1 MTLLS
6 HVRKEVCPI
15 RKPQRCLSFT
25 PSFLPFS
32 LPNSHFCRE
41 GVLHDNKKYLKI
53 SWSRSCLELHPIRVN
68 RKNVK
73 TVESY
78 EWGLSFMYTVF
89 RLLLQ
94 IHKWIR
100 DIHICY
106 WALSKRF
113 GKKKVVI
120 SGKASWFVITRDI
133 SCKFVAFSILLR
145 TRRYTQRFLLSLF
158 YSALSTPPYFLWY
171 VLW

>member
-1 MTLLS
+1 MTLFS

-68 RKNVK
+68 RKNDK

-78 EWGLSFMYTVF
+78 EGRLSFMYTVF

-120 SGKASWFVITRDI
+120 SGKANWFVITRDI
-133 SCKFVAFSILLR
+133 GSVFYLATNTKVHSEVSFIIILFSVI
-145 TRRYTQRFLLSLF
+145 YASLF
-158 YSALSTPPYFLWY
+158 FVVCSW
-171 VLW
+171 